1 MKHIELREVTVRKDG
16 KLLLDKVSISIDYG
30 EYIGLLGPTG
40 SGPSYILQVI
50 AGLLK
55 VDNGQV
61 FMDGVDVTDSPP
73 EDRHVGFI
81 FEQFN
86 LFPHL
91 DVLGNL
97 LFGPRMRRENIEN
110 KTRIAREIISLVRLN
125 GREHAYP
132 KELSGGMQQ
141 RVGIARA
148 VTAGAKIMLLDQPY
162 RALDAKIREEMRFE
176 IREIVKDLNLT
187 AIHATHETEEA
198 MIISDRIAIF
208 NEGKL
213 EQIGSP
219 EEVFRSPINL
229 FVATFLAE
237 SNVWDGRVKDNQAV
251 IKEIEFETSNNEDSE
266 GKIVIRQEACDLYHK
281 EPTGKNVYSVRVIK
295 IRILGEFIRFNVIV
309 NEKLDL
315 VCRERLDMKWENP
328 AKYIDQKL
336 FLKIQPNEI
345 QFYPSSNN

>member
-1 MKHIELREVTVRKDG
+1 MKHIELRKITVVKDE
-16 KLLLDKVSISIDYG
+16 KLILDNVSISIDYG

-50 AGLLK
+50 SGLLP
-55 VDNGQV
+55 VESGQV
-61 FMDGVDVTDSPP
+61 FMDGIDVTEYPP

-91 DVLGNL
+91 NVLNNL
-97 LFGPRMRRENIEN
+97 LFGPRMRRENIED

-125 GREHAYP
+125 GRENAYP

-213 EQIGSP
+213 EQVGSP
-219 EEVFRSPINL
+219 EEVFRSPNNI
-229 FVATFLAE
+229 FVAIFLAE
-237 SNVWDGRVKDNQAV
+237 SNMWDGFIKNKQAIV
-251 IKEIEFETSNNEDSE
+251 NSVSFETNQDDDMG
-266 GKIVIRQEACDLYHK
+266 GKIVIRQEACDLYHE
-281 EPTGKNVYSVRVIK
+281 EPIGNNIFRVKVNK
-295 IRILGEFIRFNVIV
+295 IRILGEFIRFNVII
-309 NEKLDL
+309 NEELDV

-328 AKYIDQKL
+328 SKYIGQQLYLQIHPD
-336 FLKIQPNEI
+336 EI
-345 QFYPSSNN
+345 QFYPFNK

>member
-1 MKHIELREVTVRKDG
+1 EKDG
-16 KLLLDKVSISIDYG
+16 KLLLDNISLLINDG

-50 AGLLK
+50 SGLL
-55 VDNGQV
+55 QV
-61 FMDGVDVTDSPP
+61 TSGKIFMDDVDVTFSPP

-97 LFGPRMRRENIEN
+97 LFGPRMRREDIET
-110 KTRIAREIISLVRLN
+110 KTRVAREIISLVRLD
-125 GREHAYP
+125 GREDAYP

-162 RALDAKIREEMRFE
+162 RALDAKIREEMRSE
-176 IREIVKDLNLT
+176 IREIVKDLKLT

-208 NEGKL
+208 NNGKL
-213 EQIGSP
+213 EQFGTP
-219 EEVFRSPINL
+219 EEVFKTPTNL

-237 SNVWDGRVKDNQAV
+237 SNVWEG
-251 IKEIEFETSNNEDSE
+251 EIAGSIAKVGKSEFNLENRSK
-266 GKIVIRQEACDLYHK
+266 GKGTIVMRQESCNLFTIK
-281 EPTGKNVYSVRVIK
+281 PEGENVFSVQVEN
-295 IRILGEFIRFNVIV
+295 IRILGEFIRFNVRT
-309 NEKLDL
+309 NNDL
-315 VCRERLDMKWENP
+315 EVTCREILDMKWQNP
-328 AKYIDQKL
+328 FQFLEQELY
-336 FLKIQPNEI
+336 LKIAPEEI
-345 QFYPSSNN
+345 QFYPKE